1 MSAIAHK
8 LADSV
13 VCSWQWVLLRDM
25 YAQHDDLGLPQGAI
39 HQGVQVSDTDSFIN
53 EVSEEVRKDQLFGY
67 VKKYGWIAAIV
78 IVAIVGGAAYS
89 EWTKAQDRAAAQATG
104 DALLDALIEDDVA
117 ARADALTTVTT
128 GGPAAAVTGLL
139 ASAAQQEVGDL
150 QAAKATLDAL
160 AANPDVPQA
169 YRDLAVIKSAMIA
182 IDGEDLD
189 ARRAILQSLATP
201 GLPYRLLAMEQIAI
215 MDVAAG
221 DTDAAVTGLRA
232 IVEDAAVSRGL
243 RDRAQTLMVALGEEL
258 EPVAAE

>member
-1 MSAIAHK
+1 
-8 LADSV
+8 
-13 VCSWQWVLLRDM
+13 M
-25 YAQHDDLGLPQGAI
+25 YAQQDVLGLRKGTI

-67 VKKYGWIAAIV
+67 VKKYGWIAAAIIV
-78 IVAIVGGAAYS
+78 LIVGGAAYS
-89 EWTKAQDRAAAQATG
+89 EWTKAKERGAAQAAG
-104 DALLDALIEDDVA
+104 DALLDALNQDDVESRA
-117 ARADALTTVTT
+117 AALAIVSVD
-128 GGPAAAVTGLL
+128 GPAAAVTGLL
-139 ASAAQQEVGDL
+139 TSAAQQEAGDL

-160 AANPDVPQA
+160 SVNPDVPQA
-169 YRDLAVIKSAMIA
+169 YRDVAVFKSAILEVE
-182 IDGEDLD
+182 GEDPT
-189 ARRAILQSLATP
+189 ARRQALEALTTP

-243 RDRAQTLMVALGEEL
+243 RDRAQTLMIALGEEL